1 MSAGV
6 QDAGVEIVSVSVMSC
21 ILTAAAISL
30 VVGVMWGFMSLPTA
44 INENIPALTPE
55 GEAIRALGYQVL
67 YLVPL
72 LHLTLAISFTALAAT
87 LYNLVA
93 GRFGGVVVRERQGS
107 VHEGTWAIREIGVFP
122 AMKICVCLS
131 LLLMAIQILLSECI
145 GWLGSFVWPLSWQP
159 ILYGA
164 APEAVLVMFVSWI
177 LVAVFAGLVVGGVGV
192 VMYNCAAVLLGGVRV
207 TARTR
212 GTADQDIGDSSEE
225 RVEIAG
231 FAPWSAARTTGAV
244 GLGTGFM
251 AGVITLIQDSGIF
264 PLLGIGTG
272 LITGGSPTAAI
283 WIVLVGTVLYGIA
296 GFIVGYV
303 VAVLYNAVARFLG
316 GATFVLKNSALENRS

>member
-1 MSAGV
+1 MSAGT
-6 QDAGVEIVSVSVMSC
+6 QGAGVEIVSVSVMSC
-21 ILTAAAISL
+21 VLTAAAISL
-30 VVGVMWGFMSLPTA
+30 VVGVMWGFMLLPTA
-44 INENIPALTPE
+44 INENIPVLTPE
-55 GEAIRALGYQVL
+55 GKAIRALGYQVL

-72 LHLTLAISFTALAAT
+72 LHLALAASFAALAAT
-87 LYNLVA
+87 LYNLAA
-93 GRFGGVVVRERQGS
+93 GRFGGVVVRGRQGS
-107 VHEGTWAIREIGVFP
+107 FHEGIWAIREIGVFS

-145 GWLGSFVWPLSWQP
+145 GWLGSFVWPFSWQP
-159 ILYGA
+159 VLYGA
-164 APEAVLVMFVSWI
+164 TPEAVLLMLIYWI

-192 VMYNCAAVLLGGVRV
+192 VMYNCAAVLFGGVRV
-207 TARTR
+207 TARSR
-212 GTADQDIGDSSEE
+212 GTDGTDTGVSSEE
-225 RVEIAG
+225 EVEMAG
-231 FAPWSAARTTGAV
+231 FAPWSAARTMGAV
-244 GLGTGFM
+244 GLGTGLM

-272 LITGGSPTAAI
+272 LITGGSPTAAV